1 MVLVRYYVKF
11 DLRICLQIY
20 LSILFLILSTLWNL
34 LANSFDVCFAGEVQ
48 ENRGTWRERLKKW
61 NEILQK
67 EKLAEQLDSANSKYV
82 VEFDMK
88 EVENSLRKDVVE
100 KVTETQGTRALWIA
114 KRWWMYRPR
123 LPYTYFL
130 QKLDCSEVTSF
141 SPLFY
146 LFFVFLLVYR
156 FSGSLLF
163 GLALSMRS
171 LYASVGFHGR
181 VYIIWVSLV
190 SKRVSSMTK

>member
-1 MVLVRYYVKF
+1 M
-11 DLRICLQIY
+11 
-20 LSILFLILSTLWNL
+20 
-34 LANSFDVCFAGEVQ
+34 ANSFDICFVGEVQ
-48 ENRGTWRERLKKW
+48 ENRGTWRERLQKW

-88 EVENSLRKDVVE
+88 EVENSLRKDIVE

-141 SPLFY
+141 SPLFD
-146 LFFVFLLVYR
+146 LFFVFFLVYIHWFLVVW
-156 FSGSLLF
+156 FSIKYAFSLCIF
-163 GLALSMRS
+163 WFSWKS
-171 LYASVGFHGR
+171 LHYLGF
-181 VYIIWVSLV
+181 
-190 SKRVSSMTK
+190 SSI